1 MDQLRQNLEDYRRQ
15 LDWQSKERGGAS
27 SLSRAGES
35 DFREKLRKKDLEIAE
50 QLDKIEVCILSV
62 IYSKSHLLLHTTY
75 LMNSLQ
81 SPSLPICYFPSLLFL
96 PLFSLPPP
104 LLSLFLPPYLF
115 ALLSSP
121 SLYNLLPYLFAL
133 SLLPSSLFPLPLPL
147 PFPLFSLFPFPP
159 FCVPGATECSGQSRE
174 AAS

>member
-62 IYSKSHLLLHTTY
+62 IYNW
-75 LMNSLQ
+75 LMSDEFSVTQLPVCFFPSSSPHSSLPSSFLSLP
-81 SPSLPICYFPSLLFL
+81 SPSPSFLSLFLLFFFLPTSPPSSLPSSFLPPLLFSPSPPPFSLLSLPSLFFSLFS
-96 PLFSLPPP
+96 PFSLPP
-104 LLSLFLPPYLF
+104 YL
-115 ALLSSP
+115 P
-121 SLYNLLPYLFAL
+121 SLLCPRSY
-133 SLLPSSLFPLPLPL
+133 
-147 PFPLFSLFPFPP
+147 
-159 FCVPGATECSGQSRE
+159 
-174 AAS
+174 

>member
-62 IYSKSHLLLHTTY
+62 KVNCCFVLHDHMSDEFSIACLHFPHL
-75 LMNSLQ
+75 
-81 SPSLPICYFPSLLFL
+81 PSSFL
-96 PLFSLPPP
+96 PLLSSFF
-104 LLSLFLPPYLF
+104 LSLFPLAISPFFLPPYLPF
-115 ALLSSP
+115 LLCPRS
-121 SLYNLLPYLFAL
+121 Y
-133 SLLPSSLFPLPLPL
+133 
-147 PFPLFSLFPFPP
+147 
-159 FCVPGATECSGQSRE
+159 
-174 AAS
+174 

>member
-62 IYSKSHLLLHTTY
+62 IYSKSQLLVHTTY
-75 LMNSLQ
+75 
-81 SPSLPICYFPSLLFL
+81 I
-96 PLFSLPPP
+96 
-104 LLSLFLPPYLF
+104 
-115 ALLSSP
+115 
-121 SLYNLLPYLFAL
+121 
-133 SLLPSSLFPLPLPL
+133 
-147 PFPLFSLFPFPP
+147 
-159 FCVPGATECSGQSRE
+159 
-174 AAS
+174 